1 MHNVNRNHHSQAER
15 GRQWRSGPSDEE
27 QQSIPGV
34 SAAELQGVDLN
45 RATEMQ
51 LVDIDDID
59 AQLAHNIVAYRVHHG
74 HFESW
79 EDVRKVPGI
88 DAHHIQ
94 ALQHAARLGGQ
105 ADASAEVTH
114 RDSTTSGGVP

>member
-1 MHNVNRNHHSQAER
+1 MHNVNRNPER
-15 GRQWRSGPSDEE
+15 GRQWRNGPSDDA

-34 SAAELQGVDLN
+34 SAADVQNVDLN

-88 DAHHIQ
+88 DGHHIQ

-105 ADASAEVTH
+105 ADALPEPTH
-114 RDSTTSGGVP
+114 RDSSTTGGVP